1 MGEQAVLSL
10 LGQSFSALCIA
21 WGGVVLHS
29 ILTNFSV
36 IINVS
41 AFRLRFGERIDWRY
55 MGFFVAYGLLMVL
68 MTYAD

>member
-1 MGEQAVLSL
+1 
-10 LGQSFSALCIA
+10 
-21 WGGVVLHS
+21 
-29 ILTNFSV
+29 V